1 MKKFELKQDYIQLN
15 NLLKIMDFVGSGG
28 EAKLLIS
35 DGAVCVNNEVEM
47 QIRKKLR
54 KGDVIEFDKHK
65 IEII

>member
-1 MKKFELKQDYIQLN
+1 
-15 NLLKIMDFVGSGG
+15 MDFVGSGG

-54 KGDVIEFDKHK
+54 KGDVIEFDEHK